1 MKSGDKFILYKP
13 VVNLILVDLLFL
25 IISVI
30 LTFLLAPMTTS
41 EPFTKYFEVYS
52 QFFVFWTLVS
62 YILTRYKPLQKQNY
76 YQTGFK
82 LFFTSIILLIIFWFI
97 AVSPSGE
104 SYSYRV
110 IIAFTILVFL
120 INFVFITFYFA
131 VKNAVVYYDQDKIFE
146 NIQGDE
152 FISEETINEPI
163 PLSDEDLENL
173 KSKLTLTLGKQ
184 VYDLIHQN
192 TSLNY
197 DWNYITYGANVFDI
211 DEIKTRMFKNIFIFK
226 NLNYITGINRMMY
239 LINQKIPGNGIFVC
253 CFEQKDVRNF
263 NIKRKFPEEI
273 YKTILFLDYIIH
285 RVFPKIFLTRTLYFK
300 IKNKTNRSLTKSEVM
315 GRLYYNGFEVL
326 AEKKIDSTTYI
337 IAKKVRNSLYRKPAP
352 KYGMLIKLKRVG
364 KNGKRFNVYKFRTMY
379 PYSEFIQAYMFQ
391 KYSLQKGGKIN
402 KDVRISPTGKF
413 MRKYWIDELPM
424 LFNIFKGDMKIVG
437 VRPLSDHF
445 FSLYHIDLQEKRTR
459 FKPGLL
465 PPFYADMPKTLDE
478 IQESEMRYL
487 TLCEKQGVFRTD
499 MQYLIK
505 ILNNILINKARS
517 A

>member
-1 MKSGDKFILYKP
+1 MKSGYRLIFYKP
-13 VVNLILVDLLFL
+13 LVNLLLVDLLFL
-25 IISVI
+25 IISVL

-41 EPFTKYFEVYS
+41 HPFTKYYEIYS
-52 QFFVFWTLVS
+52 QFFIFWTLIS
-62 YILTRYKPLQKQNY
+62 YVLTRYKPLKNQNY
-76 YQTGFK
+76 YQAGFK
-82 LFFTSIILLIIFWFI
+82 LFFTSVILLIIFWFI

-146 NIQGDE
+146 NIKDDE
-152 FISEETINEPI
+152 FISEEIINKPI
-163 PLSDEDLENL
+163 LLNDEEFENL
-173 KSKLTLTLGKQ
+173 KNKLILTLGKN

-192 TSLNY
+192 IVLNY
-197 DWNYITYGANVFDI
+197 NWNYITFGANVFDL
-211 DEIKTRMFKNIFIFK
+211 DEIKIRNFKNIFIFK
-226 NLNYITGINRMMY
+226 KMNYITGINKMMY
-239 LINQKIPGNGIFVC
+239 IINRKLPCKGIFMC
-253 CFEQKDVRNF
+253 SFEQKDVRNF

-273 YKTILFLDYIIH
+273 YKSILFFDYIIH
-285 RVFPKIFLTRTLYFK
+285 RVFPKIFLTRAIYFK
-300 IKNKTNRSLTKSEVM
+300 IKNKTNRSLSKSEIL

-337 IAKKVRNSLYRKPAP
+337 IAQKVRNSLYSKPAP

-364 KNGKRFNVYKFRTMY
+364 KNGKHFNVYKFRTMY

-413 MRKYWIDELPM
+413 MRKFWIDELPM

-437 VRPLSDHF
+437 VRPLSEHF
-445 FSLYHIDLQEKRTR
+445 FSLYNNQLQAKRIK

-465 PPFYADMPKTLDE
+465 PPFYADLPQTLDE

-499 MQYLIK
+499 VQYLIK
-505 ILNNILINKARS
+505 IMNNILINKARS